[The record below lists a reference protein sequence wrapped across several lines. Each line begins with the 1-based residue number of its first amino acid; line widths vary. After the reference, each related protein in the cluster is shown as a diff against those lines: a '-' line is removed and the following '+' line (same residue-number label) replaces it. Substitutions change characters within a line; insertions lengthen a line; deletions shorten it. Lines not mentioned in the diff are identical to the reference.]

1 MVDVKTGALGK
12 HTPGK
17 WQAVKMAQQIGCAE
31 WCVQYGDDGEHIA
44 DVVYEEADAHL
55 IAAAPE
61 LLEEYCALR
70 GRVMAMSQAL
80 RQKGMERWVFDWLGD
95 GILDHSAAIA
105 KAEGR

>member
-61 LLEEYCALR
+61 LLAALEESVREIGYTLPSDYVKRYESALKKAR
-70 GRVMAMSQAL
+70 G
-80 RQKGMERWVFDWLGD
+80 K
-95 GILDHSAAIA
+95 
-105 KAEGR
+105 